1 MLSRVANSIY
11 WMSRYIERAENYAR
25 FIDVLKNLSLELP
38 PTLKEQWN
46 PLVMMTGDASLF
58 DAKYG
63 AYTKSNVIKFLTI
76 DTDNPNSIYSCV
88 SKARENART
97 IRDTLTIEMWFQIN
111 ELYLSVQSRQKT
123 KDWTDETLNN
133 FLKEIINGS
142 HLFSGIMHTTFSHGE
157 AWHFSLVGRMLE
169 RADKIT
175 RMIDMKYYYLLPKVE
190 YVGTSLDL
198 LQWSAMLK
206 AASAYEMYRKTYP
219 RLTAANI
226 LEFLLLNKNF
236 PRAVKYC
243 VARAESGIHNITG
256 TPTNTYI
263 FKSER
268 ELGKL
273 RSELDFIDT
282 SEILKF
288 GLHDYLDSLETKVND
303 IGVAISES
311 FFFN

>member
-38 PTLKEQWN
+38 PTVKEQWS
-46 PLVMMTGDASLF
+46 PLVMMTGDAPIF
-58 DAKYG
+58 DAKYSS
-63 AYTKSNVIKFLTI
+63 YTKKNVIKFLTV
-76 DTDNPNSIYSCV
+76 DPDNPNSIYSCV

-123 KDWTDETLNN
+123 KDWTDDTLYE
-133 FLKEIINGS
+133 FLKEVMNGS

-175 RMIDMKYYYLLPKVE
+175 RMIDMKYYYLLPNVE

-198 LQWSAMLK
+198 LQWSATLK

-219 RLTAANI
+219 RLSAPNI
-226 LEFLLLNKNF
+226 LEFLILNKNF

-243 VARAESGIHNITG
+243 VTRAEAGIHNITG
-256 TPTNTYI
+256 TPINTYL
-263 FKSER
+263 FKPER

-282 SEILKF
+282 SEMFKI
-288 GLHDYLDSLETKVND
+288 GLHDYLIDIETKLNN
-303 IGVAISES
+303 IGGSISES